1 MSITYR
7 GNKFKALTHEE
18 LDENFRDLRYDTDLH
33 RVTNSG
39 NTTNVSIT
47 VESITAN
54 TITTTNTIIQ
64 ELSLLATDELIF
76 ADVDPNY
83 LKKSIEISENV
94 KIVGQEGSI
103 YAPGNI
109 IQVKQKIYDKPSRYY
124 FDPTSTYSSD
134 FLGWDKSKSYPYSE
148 VFNDGVLS
156 FTPHSTDSNN
166 TVQVNLCLSYS
177 LDSKKTSYSGEI
189 DIELWDYPDY
199 VSGTYKFIT
208 HLATIKSGTISTD
221 PNNVCGNT
229 LQSLNLVYL
238 DENISNTRN
247 YVIRFKP
254 PTSFSPNTTFLN
266 INQTT
271 QMYYASNTF
280 VETSNVAV
288 TTRTWEPYVESIVGD
303 EELITNFNDG
313 NNQLDVANTESTT
326 WAFERGTANTQRF
339 GPNYYTP
346 DFGEYVING
355 HPGTKFDVIMYDDFN
370 EPTINTIKWNSSSTI
385 NLVSANTGVSAT
397 GNTEGLR
404 VPDIKATN
412 EIVLSVND
420 YSDGQNL
427 ISQSSTDWDIANCNS
442 EIFVCELDDVNLAFS
457 RKLYPPMQFLP
468 GYTDT
473 SIPAGYNQEEECL
486 AYVNNR
492 WTFPKNPKSSNNAI
506 VFPGGWDNRLD
517 RKIELYSKF
526 LDLTNYT
533 HISFYMIRGTAGNG
547 YYRTRYSGGVTPY
560 MQLDFRTANKSSLG
574 SPEPFT
580 GSTGIYTSRD
590 EKSLSISSSNYGLQ
604 YLNQNNMF
612 EWEKYH
618 LEIPAAAR
626 VNNMRIHFAFYYND
640 FWFAIQDLTVYNE
653 ANLDSSSCYYLKTD
667 ENNYGT
673 CVLESNNIDLSNT
686 YGLTY
691 YFAYGTD
698 TNGGRELNNR
708 GCSVINSETI
718 YDDFETGTLNSS
730 LWDTANS
737 EGFFVASSGTG
748 TGTGGFI
755 SPYGNYYLNTTVCP
769 TGRNY
774 RLLISKP
781 LDLTSY
787 THFGYTSIKG
797 NNTNGGTT
805 TTFTHYATLLD
816 ERLDGHYRG
825 SGYTYS
831 NFTQAGVCTTGESSS
846 IDTSYTIDDHLFRQ
860 PIGDESEYDG
870 NILEADKTV
879 VWGKSLYLIPE
890 SWRKSNVV
898 LIIEVYDGNNDDGYY
913 AFDNIFFTNDVTPSA
928 NIQIEIV
935 NDNETWNSSNINLS
949 TWLPFYSHFENDPTY
964 GTNPNYVIPRLRQT
978 TYNWTQE
985 RLYIPPNY
993 RKENSKLRIKVHNAT
1008 GDIGL
1013 KDLRFYQF
1021 EKSNSNYYLPFYN
1034 QNIFYDPQP
1043 PSSEGYAAYV
1053 VEIPKILTKSFFSP
1067 NLSKIKFDV
1076 FTGGVGGRQS
1086 NQMDNYSYIIR
1097 ATDNQRSSRYI
1108 YSQWKTTPN
1117 TPPMENWFSSRH
1129 SNFMYDSKIN
1139 YYNGLSPSDT
1149 YLTGTSFY
1157 LNVKI
1162 HYSMTGNDGDWFVH
1176 DIGSKEIVRGD
1187 NPQYGYYANYKR
1199 LATSLGQQI
1208 EIEIPGD
1215 AAQSNYKKL
1224 EMWITASYDYSSY
1237 ATYEGKRIT
1246 TLSYEGDPESQTDP
1260 DIAHK
1265 FLPRATV
1272 AITKVVGFDGNI
1284 MNQPIDITEYVVE
1297 GYTVFNDTNQ
1307 SNPQSSLTAFEIV
1320 KD

>member
-7 GNKFKALTHEE
+7 GNKFRALTHEE
-18 LDENFRDLRYDTDLH
+18 LDENFRDLRYDTDLD
-33 RVTNSG
+33 RVTNVG

-64 ELSLLATDELIF
+64 ELSLLATDELTF
-76 ADVDPNY
+76 AEIDPNY
-83 LKKSIEISENV
+83 LQKSVEIGEGV
-94 KIVGQEGSI
+94 RIVGQEGSI

-109 IQVKQKIYDKPSRYY
+109 IQVKQRIFDKPSRYY
-124 FDPTSTYSSD
+124 FQLTSSTYSSD
-134 FLGWDKSKSYPYSE
+134 FLGWDKSKGDIASE

-156 FTPHSTDSNN
+156 FTPYSTDSNN
-166 TVQVNLCLSYS
+166 TVQVNLCLNYS
-177 LDSKKTSYSGEI
+177 MDSKQTSETAEVA
-189 DIELWDYPDY
+189 IELWDYPID
-199 VSGTYKFIT
+199 VFGTYKFIT
-208 HLATIKSGTISTD
+208 NLATIKSGTISTD

-229 LQSLNLVYL
+229 LQSLNLVYF

-247 YVIRFKP
+247 YVIRFARNNSI
-254 PTSFSPNTTFLN
+254 TSFLN
-266 INQTT
+266 INQTN

-288 TTRTWEPYVESIVGD
+288 TTRTWEPYVESIVD
-303 EELITNFNDG
+303 DDELITNFNDG

-339 GPNYYTP
+339 GPNNYTP

-442 EIFVCELDDVNLAFS
+442 EIFVCQLDDVNLAFS
-457 RKLYPPMQFLP
+457 KKLYPPSGKTNDP
-468 GYTDT
+468 TT
-473 SIPAGYNQEEECL
+473 PAGYNVEQECL

-506 VFPGGWDNRLD
+506 VFPGGWNDRLN

-533 HISFYMIRGTAGNG
+533 HISFYMIRGNAGNG
-547 YYRTRYSGGVTPY
+547 YYRSSFSGGSTPY
-560 MQLDFRTANKSSLG
+560 MQLDFRNQTKNWVATA
-574 SPEPFT
+574 EPFGT
-580 GSTGIYTSRD
+580 TTSIRTEDTNSTSN
-590 EKSLSISSSNYGLQ
+590 LSDVYKLR
-604 YLNQNNMF
+604 YLNQNSMF

-626 VNNMRIHFAFYYND
+626 LNNMRIHFAFYYND
-640 FWFAIQDLTVYNE
+640 SWFAIQDLTVYNE
-653 ANLDSSSCYYLKTD
+653 VNLDSSSCYYLKTD

-673 CVLESNNIDLSNT
+673 CVLESNDIDLSNT

-698 TNGGRELNNR
+698 TNGGLELNNK
-708 GCSVINSETI
+708 GCNVINSETI

-737 EGFFVASSGTG
+737 EGFTVSSSGTG

-755 SPYGNYYLNTTVCP
+755 SPYGNYYLNSTASG
-769 TGRNY
+769 TGRFY
-774 RLLISKP
+774 RILISKP
-781 LDLTSY
+781 LDLTNY
-787 THFGYTSIKG
+787 THFGYTTIKG
-797 NNTNGGTT
+797 NNANGGASSGVGYHYTT
-805 TTFTHYATLLD
+805 LRDVKPNGDYKVSYNYVNFNNVPRCSTSSATP
-816 ERLDGHYRG
+816 
-825 SGYTYS
+825 
-831 NFTQAGVCTTGESSS
+831 NN
-846 IDTSYTIDDHLFRQ
+846 IDDFLFKQ
-860 PIGDESEYDG
+860 PINDESEYDG
-870 NILEADKTV
+870 NITTTSTTTV
-879 VWGKSLYLIPE
+879 WSKSLYLIPE
-890 SWRKSNVV
+890 SWRKNDVV
-898 LIIEVYDGNNDDGYY
+898 LIIEIYQGSTSTTDGQH

-935 NDNETWNSSNINLS
+935 NDNGTWNSSNINLS
-949 TWLPFYSHFENDPTY
+949 TWHPFYSNFVEANPNGN
-964 GTNPNYVIPRLRQT
+964 GTNPDYVLPKLRQT
-978 TYNWTQE
+978 PYNWTQE
-985 RLYIPPNY
+985 RIYIPPNY
-993 RKENSKLRIKVHNAT
+993 RKENSKLKIKVHNAT
-1008 GDIGL
+1008 GDIGF

-1021 EKSNSNYYLPFYN
+1021 EKNNSNYYLPFYN
-1034 QNIFYDPQP
+1034 ENVSYYN
-1043 PSSEGYAAYV
+1043 GTYGYV
-1053 VEIPKILTKSFFSP
+1053 VAIPKILTQPFLSP
-1067 NLSKIKFDV
+1067 NLAKIKFDV
-1076 FTGGVGGRQS
+1076 FTGGLGGRQAG
-1086 NQMDNYSYIIR
+1086 QLDHYSYER
-1097 ATDNQRSSRYI
+1097 RSFGNASRIDYE

-1117 TPPMENWFSSRH
+1117 YPPMDNWFYSH
-1129 SNFMYDSKIN
+1129 DSNGIISDERMN
-1139 YYNGLSPSDT
+1139 YYNGLSPCDT
-1149 YLTGTSFY
+1149 DSFDDAADNY
-1157 LNVKI
+1157 IRLNVKI
-1162 HYSMTGNDGDWFVH
+1162 HYSETGLENDWLVYDA
-1176 DIGSKEIVRGD
+1176 GSKDIVTVE
-1187 NPQYGYYANYKR
+1187 NVSGYYHGNYKR
-1199 LATSLGQQI
+1199 LASSLGQQI
-1208 EIEIPGD
+1208 EIEINDGNVV
-1215 AAQSNYKKL
+1215 ASKYKKL
-1224 EMWITASYDYSSY
+1224 EMWITFDGGAASIP
-1237 ATYEGKRIT
+1237 EEKRIT
-1246 TLSYEGDPESQTDP
+1246 RLSEGDPTSQTDP
-1260 DIAHK
+1260 IIADK

-1272 AITKVVGFDGNI
+1272 AITKVVGFDANI
-1284 MNQPIDITEYVVE
+1284 ENLPIDITEYVVE

-1307 SNPQSSLTAFEIV
+1307 SNPQSSLTVFEIV

>member
-1 MSITYR
+1 MTITYR

-18 LDENFRDLRYDTDLH
+18 LDENFRDLRYDTDLD
-33 RVTNSG
+33 RVTNAG

-64 ELSLLATDELIF
+64 ELSLLATDELTF
-76 ADVDPNY
+76 AEIDPNY
-83 LKKSIEISENV
+83 LQKSVEIGEGV
-94 KIVGQEGSI
+94 RIVGQEGSI

-109 IQVKQKIYDKPSRYY
+109 IQVKQKIYDKPSRY
-124 FDPTSTYSSD
+124 FFEITSSSYSSD
-134 FLGWDKSKSYPYSE
+134 FLGWDKSKNYTYSE

-166 TVQVNLCLSYS
+166 TVQVNLCLSCS
-177 LDSKKTSYSGEI
+177 LDSKQTTYSGEI
-189 DIELWDYPDY
+189 NIELWDYPTE
-199 VSGTYKFIT
+199 VFGTYKFIAN
-208 HLATIKSGTISTD
+208 LATIKSGTISTD

-229 LQSLNLVYL
+229 LQSFNLVYF

-247 YVIRFKP
+247 YVVRFTRNDINN
-254 PTSFSPNTTFLN
+254 TSFLN

-288 TTRTWEPYVESIVGD
+288 TTRTWEPYVESIVVE

-339 GPNYYTP
+339 GPNNYTP

-385 NLVSANTGVSAT
+385 NLVSANTGVGAT

-420 YSDGQNL
+420 YLDGQNL

-457 RKLYPPMQFLP
+457 RKLYPPWGKSNDP
-468 GYTDT
+468 TT
-473 SIPAGYNQEEECL
+473 PAGYNVEEECL

-506 VFPGGWDNRLD
+506 VFPGGWDDRLD
-517 RKIELYSKF
+517 RQIQLYSKF

-533 HISFYMIRGTAGNG
+533 HISFYMIRGNAGNG
-547 YYRTRYSGGVTPY
+547 YYRSNFTGGTTPY
-560 MQLDFRTANKSSLG
+560 MQLDFRNQSKIWVATATPFGTQTLITTEDTNSFTYTTDMNKL
-574 SPEPFT
+574 
-580 GSTGIYTSRD
+580 R
-590 EKSLSISSSNYGLQ
+590 L
-604 YLNQNNMF
+604 LNQNSMF

-626 VNNMRIHFAFYYND
+626 LNNMRIHFAFYYND
-640 FWFAIQDLTVYNE
+640 SWFAIQDLTVYNE

-673 CVLESNNIDLSNT
+673 CVLESNDIDLSNT

-698 TNGGRELNNR
+698 TNGGRELNNK
-708 GCSVINSETI
+708 GCNVINSETI

-737 EGFFVASSGTG
+737 EGFTVSSSGTG
-748 TGTGGFI
+748 TGTGGYI
-755 SPYGNYYLNTTVCP
+755 SPYGNYYLKSTASP
-769 TGRNY
+769 TGRFH
-774 RLLISKP
+774 RILISKP
-781 LDLTSY
+781 LDLTNY

-797 NNTNGGTT
+797 NTLNGGASSGADY
-805 TTFTHYATLLD
+805 HYTTLLNVKPNGD
-816 ERLDGHYRG
+816 YK
-825 SGYTYS
+825 
-831 NFTQAGVCTTGESSS
+831 GVTANHVNYNNVPHCG
-846 IDTSYTIDDHLFRQ
+846 TSLQLPYNIDDWLLRQ
-860 PIGDESEYDG
+860 PINDESEYDG
-870 NILEADKTV
+870 NITTTSSTP
-879 VWGKSLYLIPE
+879 VWSKSLYLIPE
-890 SWRKSNVV
+890 SWRKNDVV
-898 LIIEVYDGNNDDGYY
+898 LIIEIYQGSTGGVDGNF
-913 AFDNIFFTNDVTPSA
+913 AFDNIFFTNDVSPPAS
-928 NIQIEIV
+928 IQIEIV
-935 NDNETWNSSNINLS
+935 NDNETWNSSNISLS
-949 TWLPFYSHFENDPTY
+949 TWHPFYSNFVEVNPNGQ
-964 GTNPNYVIPRLRQT
+964 GTNPDYVLPKLRQT
-978 TYNWTQE
+978 DYNWTQE

-1008 GDIGL
+1008 GDIGF

-1021 EKSNSNYYLPFYN
+1021 EKNNSNYYLPFYN
-1034 QNIFYDPQP
+1034 ENVSYY
-1043 PSSEGYAAYV
+1043 SSTYGYIV
-1053 VEIPKILTKSFFSP
+1053 GIPKILTQPFFSP
-1067 NLSKIKFDV
+1067 NLAKIKFDV
-1076 FTGGVGGRQS
+1076 FTGGLGGRHLGQW
-1086 NQMDNYSYIIR
+1086 DHYSIQR
-1097 ATDNQRSSRYI
+1097 RSSGNSTRIASI

-1117 TPPMENWFSSRH
+1117 YPPVDNWFYSRD
-1129 SNFMYDSKIN
+1129 SNGIIRDERMN
-1139 YYNGLSPSDT
+1139 YYNGLSPCDT
-1149 YLTGTSFY
+1149 NSFDNAVDNY
-1157 LNVKI
+1157 IRLNVKI
-1162 HYSMTGNDGDWFVH
+1162 HYSETGLENDWLVYDA
-1176 DIGSKEIVRGD
+1176 GSKDIVTIENLSSGT
-1187 NPQYGYYANYKR
+1187 GYHGNYKR
-1199 LATSLGQQI
+1199 LASSLGQQI
-1208 EIEIPGD
+1208 EIQINDGNVVT
-1215 AAQSNYKKL
+1215 SKYKKL
-1224 EMWITASYDYSSY
+1224 EMWITVYGGAASII
-1237 ATYEGKRIT
+1237 EEKRIT
-1246 TLSYEGDPESQTDP
+1246 NFSNEGDPTSQTNPLIVD
-1260 DIAHK
+1260 K

-1272 AITKVVGFDGNI
+1272 AITKVVGFDATI
-1284 MNQPIDITEYVVE
+1284 ENQPIDITEYVVE